1 MTPQEIRELRL
12 KLGLTQGQLGEKV
25 GSHRNT
31 VSQWE
36 LGKQA
41 PGMIAAYRLGQLRKE
56 NDAQENS
63 ATI

>member
-12 KLGLTQGQLGEKV
+12 KLGLTQGQLAEKV

-36 LGKQA
+36 LGRQA
-41 PGMIAAYRLGQLRKE
+41 PSMIAAYRLEQLRKE
-56 NDAQENS
+56 SDGE
-63 ATI
+63 